1 MSALENLKQMSSED
15 AMKKIAALNLPD
27 YGVSGNSLMERV
39 ALAQTQCEEDGYE
52 PGVAAALNNADV
64 DGVLLEVLRQDPEK
78 VFEGI
83 SALAYAFGTEKKL
96 LFLPEDE
103 TELAASEEIRG
114 LAEKYQTEVTADFL
128 NVRAC
133 KGCAVMH
140 IVTAANL
147 TDALNGEYTPA
158 VYVSV
163 NGGELKKAAYG
174 TRISELADL
183 NGATAIQAG
192 YRYLRPEDADL
203 PVEEAG
209 ISNGVLRVL
218 TAKECIVA
226 ETEKRL
232 TASRKQ
238 SCGKCVFCRE
248 GLLQLQYMQKEIT
261 EGRGKAEFA
270 DLTKEIGEAMAYSTN
285 CTMGEVSSE
294 IALSAV
300 NLFPDVYE
308 AHIKK
313 KKCDI
318 CFSAE
323 TVYIDPKLCNG
334 CGECM
339 DVCPLDC
346 IEGRPKYIHMIDDMT
361 CDKCGKCI
369 EVCEEQAIVKT
380 SGKVPK
386 LPNRLT
392 KVGRFKKH

>member
-1 MSALENLKQMSSED
+1 MSVLENLKKMSSED
-15 AMKKIAALNLPD
+15 AMNKIAALNLPD
-27 YGVSGNSLMERV
+27 YGASGNTLMERV
-39 ALAQTQCEEDGYE
+39 ELARTQCREDGKE
-52 PGVAAALNNADV
+52 PGVVAALNNADV
-64 DGVLLEVLRQDPEK
+64 DGVLLGVLKQDPEK

-83 SALAYAFGTEKKL
+83 SAMAYAYGTERKF
-96 LFLPEDE
+96 LFLPEYAADLAEDE
-103 TELAASEEIRG
+103 TIRNLAEQYQTELA
-114 LAEKYQTEVTADFL
+114 ADFL
-128 NVRAC
+128 NVRTY
-133 KGCAVMH
+133 KGCVVMH

-147 TDALNGEYTPA
+147 TDALNGEYAPA

-163 NGGELKKAAYG
+163 NGGGLQKASYG
-174 TRISELADL
+174 TKISELADL
-183 NGATAIQAG
+183 EGAVAVQAG
-192 YRYLRPEDADL
+192 YRYLTPQEGNLA
-203 PVEEAG
+203 VEEAG
-209 ISNGVLRVL
+209 IENGVLRVL
-218 TAKECIVA
+218 TSKECIVA

-232 TASRKQ
+232 TANRKQ

-261 EGRGKAEFA
+261 EGRGKADFV
-270 DLTKEIGEAMAYSTN
+270 DLTKEIGEAMIYSTN
-285 CTMGEVSSE
+285 CTMGEVSSK

-300 NLFPDVYE
+300 NLFPDIYE

-323 TVYIDPKLCNG
+323 TIYVDPKLCSG

-361 CDKCGKCI
+361 CNKCGKCI

>member
-15 AMKKIAALNLPD
+15 AMNKIAALNLPD

-39 ALAQTQCEEDGYE
+39 ELARIQCEEDGKE
-52 PGVAAALNNADV
+52 PGIVAALNNADV
-64 DGVLLEVLRQDPEK
+64 DGVLLEVLKQDPEK

-83 SALAYAFGTEKKL
+83 SALAYAFGTERKF
-96 LFLPEDE
+96 LFLPESAADLAGSDE
-103 TELAASEEIRG
+103 IKSLEK
-114 LAEKYQTEVTADFL
+114 KYQTEVIADFL
-128 NVRAC
+128 NVRTY
-133 KGCAVMH
+133 KGCVVMH
-140 IVTAANL
+140 IVRAANL

-163 NGGELKKAAYG
+163 NGGELKKVEYG
-174 TRISELADL
+174 TKLSELVDL
-183 NGATAIQAG
+183 DGSTAIQAG
-192 YRYLRPEDADL
+192 YRYLSPQDGDL
-203 PVEEAG
+203 TVEKAG
-209 ISNGVLRVL
+209 IDNGILRML

-232 TASRKQ
+232 TSNRKQ

-261 EGRGKAEFA
+261 EGRGKADFV
-270 DLTKEIGEAMAYSTN
+270 DLTKEIGEAMTYSTN

-300 NLFPDVYE
+300 NLFPEVYE

-323 TVYIDPKLCNG
+323 TVYIDPKICNG

-339 DVCPLDC
+339 EVCPLDC

-392 KVGRFKKH
+392 KVGRFKRH

>member
-1 MSALENLKQMSSED
+1 MSAFEILKQMSSED
-15 AMKKIAALNLPD
+15 AMNKIAVLNLPD
-27 YGVSGNSLMERV
+27 YGVSGNLLMDRV
-39 ALAQTQCEEDGYE
+39 ALARTQCEEDGYE
-52 PGVAAALNNADV
+52 PGVVAALNNADV
-64 DGVLLEVLRQDPEK
+64 DGVLLEVLKQDPEK

-83 SALAYAFGTEKKL
+83 SALAYAFGTKRKF
-96 LFLPEDE
+96 LFLPE
-103 TELAASEEIRG
+103 SESDFAGSEVIRG
-114 LAEKYQTEVTADFL
+114 LSETYQTEVIADFL
-128 NVRAC
+128 NIRAY
-133 KGCAVMH
+133 KGCVVIH

-147 TDALNGEYTPA
+147 TEALNGEYTPA

-174 TRISELADL
+174 TKISELADL
-183 NGATAIQAG
+183 DGATAIQAG
-192 YRYLRPEDADL
+192 YRYFSPQDGNLT
-203 PVEEAG
+203 VEEAG
-209 ISNGVLRVL
+209 IENGVLRVL
-218 TAKECIVA
+218 TAKACIVA
-226 ETEKRL
+226 EIEKQL
-232 TASRKQ
+232 TACRKQ

-261 EGRGKAEFA
+261 EGRGKAEFI
-270 DLTKEIGEAMAYSTN
+270 DLTREIGEAMIFSSN

-300 NLFPDVYE
+300 NLFPKVYE
-308 AHIKK
+308 DHIRK

-323 TVYIDPKLCNG
+323 SVYIDPKLCSG
-334 CGECM
+334 CSECM
-339 DVCPLDC
+339 DACPLDC

-369 EVCEEQAIVKT
+369 EVCDENAIVKT
-380 SGKVPK
+380 GGKVPK